1 MGQTPSW
8 SPACL
13 CEHRLA
19 LITPF
24 TELICPLDSQPL
36 AVSDGSWCCPSG
48 HSFDIAR
55 RGYVNLLAVQN
66 KRSRD
71 PGDSREMVAARARF
85 LNAGHYDPLAAAVAR
100 TVLGSIPRVDPLCCI
115 DAGCG
120 EGYYLRELARVAGA
134 SQPLRLGGV
143 DISKWAV
150 QEAARQDRRSA
161 WMVASNARLPVAGSS
176 VDRLLCL
183 FGFPVF
189 AEFARVL
196 KPAGELLLAEAGPA
210 HLQELREVIY
220 PTLKQKPTAAPGT
233 QMGFQLQA
241 EESVRFQ
248 VLLHDSAAIADLLA
262 MTPHMHR
269 APPAG
274 RAAAL
279 ALTSLQVTVDVRLRS
294 LVSNSAF

>member
-8 SPACL
+8 SQACQ
-13 CEHRLA
+13 CELRFT

-24 TELICPLDSQPL
+24 TDLLCPLDSQPL
-36 AVSDGSWCCPSG
+36 GVSDGSWRCPSG
-48 HSFDIAR
+48 HSFDVSR

-85 LNAGHYDPLAAAVAR
+85 LKAGHYRPLAAAVAR
-100 TVLGSIPRVDPLCCI
+100 NVLGSTPLVDPLTCI

-120 EGYYLRELARVAGA
+120 EGYYLRELATAAGA
-134 SQPLRLGGV
+134 SRPLTLGGV

-150 QEAARQDRRSA
+150 QEAARQDRRAA
-161 WMVASNARLPVAGSS
+161 WMVASNARLPVAGKS

-196 KPAGELLLAEAGPA
+196 KPTGELLLAEAGPS

-220 PTLKQKPTAAPGT
+220 PTLKQKSTAVHSTHA
-233 QMGFQLQA
+233 GFYLRA
-241 EESVRFQ
+241 EETVRFQ
-248 VLLHDSAAIADLLA
+248 VLLQGNAVIADLLA

-269 APPAG
+269 APPEG

-279 ALTSLQVTVDVRLRS
+279 ALTELQVTVDVRLQQ
-294 LVSNSAF
+294 LVINSPR